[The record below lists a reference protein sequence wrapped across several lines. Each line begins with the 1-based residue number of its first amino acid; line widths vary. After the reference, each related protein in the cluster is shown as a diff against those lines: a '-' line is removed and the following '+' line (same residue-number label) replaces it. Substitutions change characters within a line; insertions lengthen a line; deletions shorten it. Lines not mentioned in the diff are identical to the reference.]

1 MSLDSCEVHIELS
14 LDASWNQSF
23 EKALPD
29 RFTKVSL
36 NASTREQVLD
46 DLVDSG
52 GFPVLRRRE
61 SLRLESSL

>member
-52 GFPVLRRRE
+52 ASQFCAEERVFAW
-61 SLRLESSL
+61 SSL